1 MTSPYIREIR
11 LIADH
16 VLAIPECFT
25 PHHVSSACAME
36 FSAVPCAN
44 PHASEF
50 VAYPDGGPFS
60 SIVFRGPRT
69 GAVGSHA
76 LVIMHVA
83 RDVRITRADMAGNF
97 ELPMENTRVDPRIPP
112 EGAVSFTSEHG
123 ARNLRIRFHARSQL
137 LRDISV
143 HESRGR
149 ARSLGSGSG
158 SPE

>member
-25 PHHVSSACAME
+25 PHYVSSACATE
-36 FSAVPCAN
+36 LSAVSCAN
-44 PHASEF
+44 PQAREF

-69 GAVGSHA
+69 EAVGSHA

-83 RDVRITRADMAGNF
+83 MDVRITRADMAGSF
-97 ELPMENTRVDPRIPP
+97 ELPMENARVDPRIPP

-123 ARNLRIRFHARSQL
+123 ARKLNIRFHARSQL

-143 HESRGR
+143 HENRGR
-149 ARSLGSGSG
+149 VRSLGSGS
-158 SPE
+158 PE